1 MQPNLDTSFFS
12 IICELGNSLYTPEI
26 DLTDMRRLQ
35 LVEDIR
41 NGQIENVRA
50 VLEFNPEE
58 GWCNNITEEVLAAAT
73 DDDGSANAGSVDNW
87 SDYETEC
94 IEAQRAGVRRRIA
107 A

>member
-12 IICELGNSLYTPEI
+12 IICELGSSLYTPEI
-26 DLTDMRRLQ
+26 ELTDMRRLQ

-58 GWCNNITEEVLAAAT
+58 GWCNNITEEVLAEAT
-73 DDDGSANAGSVDNW
+73 DDDRSANAGSVENW
-87 SDYETEC
+87 SNYETER
-94 IEAQRAGVRRRIA
+94 IEAQRAGVRRRVA

>member
-1 MQPNLDTSFFS
+1 M
-12 IICELGNSLYTPEI
+12 
-26 DLTDMRRLQ
+26 TDMRRLQ

-58 GWCNNITEEVLAAAT
+58 GWCNNITEEVLAEAT
-73 DDDGSANAGSVDNW
+73 DGNGSPIAGSVENW
-87 SDYETEC
+87 SDYGTER
-94 IEAQRAGVRRRIA
+94 IEAQRAGVRRRVA